1 MTMVDSSPFS
11 VCRAASVATST
22 CLVAASLATAAS
34 RSSCKP
40 RSKCHIS
47 TNVTISCPP
56 SCVKYV
62 IPLYLEATVAR
73 DILVLP
79 ELLLLDDH
87 TRVVRAVLPSQC
99 HVHPMGGL
107 GDWHASSSLSDTILA
122 CGRSSH
128 AILRPSFHEPESG
141 LTHTITYKM
150 CREVRRRVYASLR
163 AHQLSRQVQHTT
175 RGHVCSP
182 KKLKEKRV
190 NPFTIRFN
198 FYAKQEASLLVKNV
212 WDPASV
218 HGGKFRCVST
228 IESWIN

>member
-11 VCRAASVATST
+11 VCRAASVATSF

-34 RSSCKP
+34 RSSCRP

-107 GDWHASSSLSDTILA
+107 GDWHASSPRACRCDTILA
-122 CGRSSH
+122 YGRSSH

-141 LTHTITYKM
+141 RTHTITYKM
-150 CREVRRRVYASLR
+150 CREARRGAYTSSRV
-163 AHQLSRQVQHTT
+163 HQLASSATHRARLRLQSQEV
-175 RGHVCSP
+175 GIEAV
-182 KKLKEKRV
+182 K
-190 NPFTIRFN
+190 PFTIKYDL
-198 FYAKQEASLLVKNV
+198 YAKQEALASRKKCLG
-212 WDPASV
+212 PASAV
-218 HGGKFRCVST
+218 WQISCA
-228 IESWIN
+228 